1 MVQIML
7 QKLQA
12 RDINLRYLIDNFG
25 LQRVRNSEFF
35 REWQENLPEVT
46 DSEKQLLDRVQDIY
60 YNLIDT
66 PPVLENAV
74 KLTIISPILFI
85 AGLYESPFQVKA
97 EKSIAIQQEDE
108 GKIIEGRIDILIMKA
123 NLWVTVIESKQLAFS
138 TDEALAQLLT
148 YMLADPNP
156 ETPTFG
162 MISTGANFSFV
173 KLVRGEIPQYSLS
186 NQFTIPN
193 LGNEL
198 YRVLQILKR
207 LSQLP
212 D

>member
-1 MVQIML
+1 M
-7 QKLQA
+7 QKLLS

-60 YNLIDT
+60 FNLVDT

-74 KLTIISPILFI
+74 NLTIISPILFI
-85 AGLYESPFQVKA
+85 AGLYESPFHVKA
-97 EKSIAIQQEDE
+97 EKSISIQEEDE
-108 GKIIEGRIDILIMKA
+108 GRIIEGRIDILIMKA
-123 NLWVTVIESKQLAFS
+123 NLWVTVIESKQLSFS

-173 KLVRGEIPQYSLS
+173 KLVRGETPQYARSAEFVIS
-186 NQFTIPN
+186 NP
-193 LGNEL
+193 GNEL

>member
-1 MVQIML
+1 M
-7 QKLQA
+7 QKLIS

-46 DSEKQLLDRVQDIY
+46 DSEKPLLDRVQDIY
-60 YNLIDT
+60 FNLVDN
-66 PPVLENAV
+66 PPVLKNAV
-74 KLTIISPILFI
+74 KLTIISPMLFI
-85 AGLYESPFQVKA
+85 AGLYESPFKVKA
-97 EKSIAIQQEDE
+97 EKSIAIQEED
-108 GKIIEGRIDILIMKA
+108 EGRIDILIMKA
-123 NLWVTVIESKQLAFS
+123 NLWVTVIESKQLSFS

-162 MISTGANFSFV
+162 MIATGANFNFV
-173 KLVRGEIPQYSLS
+173 KLVIGETPQYARSAEFVIS
-186 NQFTIPN
+186 NP
-193 LGNEL
+193 GNEL

-212 D
+212 H

>member
-1 MVQIML
+1 MI

-25 LQRVRNSEFF
+25 LQRVRQADFF
-35 REWQENLPEVT
+35 PEWQENLPEVT
-46 DSEKQLLDRVQDIY
+46 DIEKQLLDRVQDIY
-60 YNLIDT
+60 YNLVDS

-85 AGLYESPFQVKA
+85 AGLYESPFQFKA
-97 EKSIAIQQEDE
+97 EKSIAIQEEDE
-108 GKIIEGRIDILIMKA
+108 GRIIEGRIDILIMKA
-123 NLWVTVIESKQLAFS
+123 NLWVTVIESKQLSFS

-173 KLVRGEIPQYSLS
+173 KLVRGGETPQYARSAELVIS
-186 NQFTIPN
+186 NP
-193 LGNEL
+193 GNEL

>member
-1 MVQIML
+1 M

-12 RDINLRYLIDNFG
+12 RDINLRYLIDHFG

-35 REWQENLPEVT
+35 PEWQENLPEVT

-60 YNLIDT
+60 FNLVDT

-85 AGLYESPFQVKA
+85 AGLYESPFHVKA
-97 EKSIAIQQEDE
+97 EKSIAIQEEDE
-108 GKIIEGRIDILIMKA
+108 GRIIEGRIDILIMKA
-123 NLWVTVIESKQLAFS
+123 NLWVTVIESKQLSFS

-148 YMLADPNP
+148 YMLAYPNP
-156 ETPTFG
+156 ENPTFG
-162 MISTGANFSFV
+162 MIATGANFNFV
-173 KLVRGEIPQYSLS
+173 KLVRGETPQYARSAEFVIS
-186 NQFTIPN
+186 NP
-193 LGNEL
+193 GNEL

>member
-1 MVQIML
+1 M

-25 LQRVRNSEFF
+25 LQRLRNSEFF
-35 REWQENLPEVT
+35 TEWQENLPEVT

-60 YNLIDT
+60 FNLVDN

-97 EKSIAIQQEDE
+97 EKSIFIQEEDE
-108 GKIIEGRIDILIMKA
+108 GRIIEGRIDILIMKA
-123 NLWVTVIESKQLAFS
+123 NLWVTVIESKQLSFS
-138 TDEALAQLLT
+138 TDEALPQLLT
-148 YMLADPNP
+148 YMLAYPNP
-156 ETPTFG
+156 ENPTFG
-162 MISTGANFSFV
+162 MISTGANFNFV
-173 KLVRGEIPQYSLS
+173 KLVRGETPQYARSAEFVIS
-186 NQFTIPN
+186 NP
-193 LGNEL
+193 GNEL

>member
-1 MVQIML
+1 M
-7 QKLQA
+7 QKLIS

-25 LQRVRNSEFF
+25 LLRVRKSEFF

-60 YNLIDT
+60 FNLVDN

-85 AGLYESPFQVKA
+85 ADLYESPFQVKA
-97 EKSIAIQQEDE
+97 EKSIAIQEEDE
-108 GKIIEGRIDILIMKA
+108 GRIIEGKIDILIVKA
-123 NLWVTVIESKQLAFS
+123 NLWVTVIESKQLSFS

-148 YMLADPNP
+148 YMLAYPNP

-162 MISTGANFSFV
+162 MISTGANFNFV
-173 KLVRGEIPQYSLS
+173 KLVRGETPQYALS
-186 NQFTIPN
+186 AEFVISNP
-193 LGNEL
+193 GNEL

-207 LSQLP
+207 LSQRP

>member
-1 MVQIML
+1 M

-12 RDINLRYLIDNFG
+12 REINLRYLIDNFG

-60 YNLIDT
+60 FNLVDT

-85 AGLYESPFQVKA
+85 AGLYESPFHVKA
-97 EKSIAIQQEDE
+97 EKSIAIQEEDE
-108 GKIIEGRIDILIMKA
+108 GRIIEGRIDILIMKA
-123 NLWVTVIESKQLAFS
+123 NLWVTVIESKQLSFS
-138 TDEALAQLLT
+138 TDKAFAHLLT

-173 KLVRGEIPQYSLS
+173 KLVRGEITQYALS
-186 NQFTIPN
+186 PEFVISNP
-193 LGNEL
+193 GNEL

>member
-1 MVQIML
+1 M

-60 YNLIDT
+60 FNLVDT

-97 EKSIAIQQEDE
+97 EKSRSIQEEDE
-108 GKIIEGRIDILIMKA
+108 GRIIEGRIDILIMKA
-123 NLWVTVIESKQLAFS
+123 NLHRSLIEARGTRK
-138 TDEALAQLLT
+138 TKRT
-148 YMLADPNP
+148 RK
-156 ETPTFG
+156 
-162 MISTGANFSFV
+162 
-173 KLVRGEIPQYSLS
+173 KLI
-186 NQFTIPN
+186 
-193 LGNEL
+193 
-198 YRVLQILKR
+198 
-207 LSQLP
+207 
-212 D
+212 

>member
-1 MVQIML
+1 MVQ
-7 QKLQA
+7 KVQA
-12 RDINLRYLIDNFG
+12 KEINLRYLIDNYG
-25 LQRVRNSEFF
+25 LQRVRNIEFF
-35 REWQENLPEVT
+35 KEWQENLPEVT
-46 DSEKQLLDRVQDIY
+46 DVEKQLLDRVQEIY
-60 YNLIDT
+60 YNLVDY

-85 AGLYESPFQVKA
+85 AGLFERPFYVKA
-97 EKSIAIQQEDE
+97 EKSIAIQEEDE
-108 GKIIEGRIDILIMKA
+108 GRIIEGRIDILIMKA

-173 KLVRGEIPQYSLS
+173 KLVRGQIPQYALS
-186 NQFTIPN
+186 NQFTISN
-193 LGNEL
+193 LGNDL

>member
-1 MVQIML
+1 M
-7 QKLQA
+7 QKLQT

-60 YNLIDT
+60 FNLVDT

-85 AGLYESPFQVKA
+85 AGLYDSPFPVKA
-97 EKSIAIQQEDE
+97 EKSRSIQEEDE
-108 GKIIEGRIDILIMKA
+108 GRIIEGRIDILIMKA
-123 NLWVTVIESKQLAFS
+123 NLWVTVIESKQLSFS
-138 TDEALAQLLT
+138 TDGALAQLLT

-173 KLVRGEIPQYSLS
+173 KLVRGETPQYASSAEFVIS
-186 NQFTIPN
+186 NP
-193 LGNEL
+193 GNEL

>member
-1 MVQIML
+1 M

-60 YNLIDT
+60 FNLVDN

-97 EKSIAIQQEDE
+97 EK
-108 GKIIEGRIDILIMKA
+108 
-123 NLWVTVIESKQLAFS
+123 
-138 TDEALAQLLT
+138 
-148 YMLADPNP
+148 
-156 ETPTFG
+156 
-162 MISTGANFSFV
+162 
-173 KLVRGEIPQYSLS
+173 
-186 NQFTIPN
+186 
-193 LGNEL
+193 
-198 YRVLQILKR
+198 
-207 LSQLP
+207 
-212 D
+212 

>member
-1 MVQIML
+1 MV

-25 LQRVRNSEFF
+25 LQRVRNQEFF

-46 DSEKQLLDRVQDIY
+46 DTEKQLLDRVQEIY
-60 YNLIDT
+60 YNLVDS

-85 AGLYESPFQVKA
+85 AGLFESPFQVKA
-97 EKSIAIQQEDE
+97 EKSIAIQEEDE
-108 GKIIEGRIDILIMKA
+108 GRIIEGRIDILIMKA
-123 NLWVTVIESKQLAFS
+123 NLWVTVIESKQLSFS

-162 MISTGANFSFV
+162 MISTGANFTFV
-173 KLVRGEIPQYSLS
+173 KLVRGEYPQYALS
-186 NQFTIPN
+186 NQFTIHN

>member
-1 MVQIML
+1 MV

-12 RDINLRYLIDNFG
+12 KEINLRYLIDNYG
-25 LQRVRNSEFF
+25 LQRVRSSEFF
-35 REWQENLPEVT
+35 KEWQENLPEVT
-46 DSEKQLLDRVQDIY
+46 DVEKQWLDRVQEIY
-60 YNLIDT
+60 YNLIDD

-85 AGLYESPFQVKA
+85 AGLFERPFQVKA
-97 EKSIAIQQEDE
+97 EKSIAIQEEDE
-108 GKIIEGRIDILIMKA
+108 GRIIEGRIDILIMKA
-123 NLWVTVIESKQLAFS
+123 NLWVTVIESKQLSFS
-138 TDEALAQLLT
+138 TDEALAPLLT
-148 YMLADPNP
+148 DMLADPNP

-162 MISTGANFSFV
+162 MIATGANFSFV
-173 KLVRGEIPQYSLS
+173 KLVRGENPQYARSAELVIS
-186 NQFTIPN
+186 NP
-193 LGNEL
+193 GNDL

>member
-1 MVQIML
+1 M

-12 RDINLRYLIDNFG
+12 RDINIRYLIDNYG

-35 REWQENLPEVT
+35 RQWQENLPEVT
-46 DSEKQLLDRVQDIY
+46 DYEKQLLDRVQDIY
-60 YNLIDT
+60 FNLVDS

-85 AGLYESPFQVKA
+85 AGLFESSFQVKA
-97 EKSIAIQQEDE
+97 EKSIAIEEEDDE
-108 GKIIEGRIDILIMKA
+108 GRIIEGKIDILIVKA

-138 TDEALAQLLT
+138 TDEALSQLLT

-156 ETPTFG
+156 QTPTFG

-173 KLVRGEIPQYSLS
+173 KLVRGETPQYARSAEFVVS
-186 NQFTIPN
+186 NP
-193 LGNEL
+193 GNEL

-207 LSQLP
+207 LGQLP

>member
-1 MVQIML
+1 MQT
-7 QKLQA
+7 LQA
-12 RDINLRYLIDNFG
+12 RDINLRYLIDNYG

-35 REWQENLPEVT
+35 RQWQENLPEVT
-46 DSEKQLLDRVQDIY
+46 DYEKQLLDRVQDIY
-60 YNLIDT
+60 FNLVDS

-85 AGLYESPFQVKA
+85 AGLFESSFQVKA
-97 EKSIAIQQEDE
+97 EKSIAIEEEDDE
-108 GKIIEGRIDILIMKA
+108 GRIIEGKIDILIVKA

-138 TDEALAQLLT
+138 TDEALSQLLT

-156 ETPTFG
+156 QTPTFG

-173 KLVRGEIPQYSLS
+173 KLVRGETLQYARSAEFVVS
-186 NQFTIPN
+186 NP
-193 LGNEL
+193 GNEL

>member
-1 MVQIML
+1 M

-12 RDINLRYLIDNFG
+12 RDINIRYLIDNYG
-25 LQRVRNSEFF
+25 LQRVRNQEFF

-46 DSEKQLLDRVQDIY
+46 DSEKQLLDRIQNIY
-60 YNLIDT
+60 YNLVDT

-85 AGLYESPFQVKA
+85 AGLFESPFQVKA
-97 EKSIAIQQEDE
+97 EKSIAIQEEDE
-108 GKIIEGRIDILIMKA
+108 GRIIEGRIDILIMKA

-156 ETPTFG
+156 QTPTFG
-162 MISTGANFSFV
+162 MISTGANFSFL
-173 KLVRGEIPQYSLS
+173 KLVRGETLQYARSAEFVVS
-186 NQFTIPN
+186 NP
-193 LGNEL
+193 GNEL

>member
-1 MVQIML
+1 M
-7 QKLQA
+7 QKLLS

-60 YNLIDT
+60 FNFVDT

-85 AGLYESPFQVKA
+85 AGLYEPPFQVKA
-97 EKSIAIQQEDE
+97 EKSIAIQEEDE
-108 GKIIEGRIDILIMKA
+108 GRIIEGRIDILIMKA
-123 NLWVTVIESKQLAFS
+123 NLWVTVIESKQLSFS

-148 YMLADPNP
+148 YNMLADPNP

-173 KLVRGEIPQYSLS
+173 ELVRGETPQYARSAEFVIS
-186 NQFTIPN
+186 NP
-193 LGNEL
+193 GNEL

>member
-1 MVQIML
+1 M

-12 RDINLRYLIDNFG
+12 RDINLRYLIDNYG

-46 DSEKQLLDRVQDIY
+46 GYEKQLLDRVQNIY
-60 YNLIDT
+60 FNLVDS

-85 AGLYESPFQVKA
+85 AGLFESSFQVKA
-97 EKSIAIQQEDE
+97 EKSIAIEEEDDE
-108 GKIIEGRIDILIMKA
+108 GRIIEGKIDILIVKA

-138 TDEALAQLLT
+138 TDEALSQLLT

-156 ETPTFG
+156 QTPTFG

-173 KLVRGEIPQYSLS
+173 KLVRGETPQYARSAEFVIS
-186 NQFTIPN
+186 NP
-193 LGNEL
+193 GNEL

>member
-1 MVQIML
+1 M
-7 QKLQA
+7 QKLQI
-12 RDINLRYLIDNFG
+12 RDINLCYLIDNFG
-25 LQRVRNSEFF
+25 LQRVRNSEYF
-35 REWQENLPEVT
+35 REWQEKLPEVT

-60 YNLIDT
+60 FNLVDT
-66 PPVLENAV
+66 PPVWENAV
-74 KLTIISPILFI
+74 NLTIISPILFI

-97 EKSIAIQQEDE
+97 EKSIAIQEEDE
-108 GKIIEGRIDILIMKA
+108 GRIIEGRIDILIMKA
-123 NLWVTVIESKQLAFS
+123 NLWVTVIESKQLSFS
-138 TDEALAQLLT
+138 SDEALAQLLT

-162 MISTGANFSFV
+162 MIATGANFNFV
-173 KLVRGEIPQYSLS
+173 KLVRGETPQYARSAELVIS
-186 NQFTIPN
+186 NP
-193 LGNEL
+193 GNEL

>member
-1 MVQIML
+1 M
-7 QKLQA
+7 QKLLS

-60 YNLIDT
+60 FNLVDT

-85 AGLYESPFQVKA
+85 AGLYESPFHVKA
-97 EKSIAIQQEDE
+97 EKSISIQEEDE
-108 GKIIEGRIDILIMKA
+108 GRIIEGRIDILIMKA
-123 NLWVTVIESKQLAFS
+123 NLWVTVIESKQLSFS

-162 MISTGANFSFV
+162 MIATGANFSFV
-173 KLVRGEIPQYSLS
+173 KLVRGETPQYARSAEFVIS
-186 NQFTIPN
+186 NP
-193 LGNEL
+193 GNEL